1 MDQTMMAETPPNRA
15 DPDTVTG
22 RDDRDL
28 GVEVG
33 PGWRLDAISCRRACL
48 LSEQSDGTCRTPAS
62 GPAAIPAVCRPRL
75 QDILNLVKKCHAWQ
89 RWPLSKMGPEKK
101 FTLRPVDTPFL
112 GPDAASTGA
121 AENAAAAREYRVVG
135 FLGLSVAKAA
145 ARLATPGGFDPDDWL
160 VPSELFRFLTARDA
174 KWLKRVPSAVNLT
187 NPDPDRSAVPVVGS
201 ERFAQARSAAWK
213 GLLRPECTA
222 VQLKGVA
229 GTGKSSLIRMLADE
243 MIAMRVPARLQAHLL
258 VSLNTEVFME
268 SVFAF
273 EESAKTRLRNEM
285 ADRRI
290 IWVIDEASRLVAR
303 GETAALDNLLLF
315 IDQGAKVILL
325 SDQAHLLEKREAFMR
340 RLSPV
345 YLPPAGREEV
355 QAIVTS
361 RAEHLAAET
370 GLWIHSEALRSA
382 VDLSYG
388 SIFAQPHAAVTLL
401 GNTVAASEL
410 TGEKE
415 VTGAHVEQEL
425 RAMFSQGT
433 ADRGLPTT
441 LGDVVDRVRAEGF
454 RGHDGTL
461 KEFSRGLLRAL
472 RRRFRP
478 GRPPG
483 PVWSCAFTGAP
494 AVGKNMLAG
503 IVGRMITGTERKVQR
518 IDCHYYQSDH
528 AIQSLVGSPMSYV
541 GYGEG
546 GVLQNFIKQNPDG
559 VLIFKRPERGHPNVL
574 KILDGILAG
583 EFTAGDGQRL
593 PTGGL
598 MVFVTTG
605 AGARDCRSSVGFG
618 TDTRRQ
624 GLALANE
631 FNDIFPSGLEVYLLE
646 ALEPAALR
654 NILRLELNRYAR
666 AEGVSIGVE
675 EAVLD
680 FLLEKVNTRLEGAR
694 GVLTAYRQSIE
705 PLLDEQLEGGED
717 CPRLTLYLDDRRQI
731 VCRSD
736 ERPPATARGS
746 GSEGRRHEKY

>member
-1 MDQTMMAETPPNRA
+1 MTAETTHNRA
-15 DPDTVTG
+15 DPETVTG
-22 RDDRDL
+22 RDDR
-28 GVEVG
+28 GVGFIVG
-33 PGWRLDAISCRRACL
+33 PGWRLDAISFRRSCL
-48 LSEQSDGTCRTPAS
+48 LSEKGDGACQAPAA
-62 GPAAIPAVCRPRL
+62 GAAAIPDIYRPRL
-75 QDILNLVKKCHAWQ
+75 QDILNLLKKCDAWQ
-89 RWPLSKMGPEKK
+89 RWPLSKMGPERK
-101 FTLRPVDTPFL
+101 FTLRPVDGHL
-112 GPDAASTGA
+112 LEPDAASTVLA
-121 AENAAAAREYRVVG
+121 NDAVAAREYRVVG

-145 ARLATPGGFDPDDWL
+145 ARLASRCGFDPADWL
-160 VPSELFRFLTARDA
+160 GPPELFRFLTTRDA
-174 KWLKRVPSAVNLT
+174 KWLKRVPSTVNLT
-187 NPDPDRSAVPVVGS
+187 APDPDRPALPVVSS

-243 MIAMRVPARLQAHLL
+243 MISMRVPARLQAHLL

-268 SVFAF
+268 SYFAF
-273 EESAKTRLRNEM
+273 EESIKTRLRSEM
-285 ADRRI
+285 ARRRI

-315 IDQGAKVILL
+315 IDQGAKVILS

-345 YLPPAGREEV
+345 YLPPAERKEV
-355 QAIVTS
+355 QAVVTA
-361 RAEHLAAET
+361 RAEHLAKET
-370 GLWIHSEALRSA
+370 GLSIRPEAVASA

-388 SIFAQPHAAVTLL
+388 ASFAQPHAAVTLL

-410 TGEKE
+410 TGENE
-415 VTGAHVEQEL
+415 VTGAHVEKEL
-425 RAMFSQGT
+425 RAMFSQGA
-433 ADRGLPTT
+433 ADRGLPATV
-441 LGDVVDRVRAEGF
+441 GDFIERVRAEGF

-461 KEFSRGLLRAL
+461 RVFSRGLLRSL

-483 PVWSCAFTGAP
+483 PVWSCVFAGAP

-503 IVGRMITGTERKVQR
+503 IAGRMITGTERKVKQ
-518 IDCHYYQSDH
+518 IDCNFYQSDH
-528 AIQSLVGSPMSYV
+528 AFQSLVGSPMSYV

-559 VLIFKRPERGHPNVL
+559 VLIFKKPELGHPNIL
-574 KILDGILAG
+574 KILNGILAG
-583 EFTAGDGQRL
+583 EFTAGDGQHI

-605 AGARDCRSSVGFG
+605 AGAKRPSVGFG
-618 TDTRRQ
+618 TGTRRQ
-624 GLALANE
+624 GLVLDKE
-631 FNDIFPSGLEVYLLE
+631 FHDIFPSGLEVYLME

-666 AEGVSIGVE
+666 AEGVAIEIE

-680 FLLEKVNTRLEGAR
+680 ILLGKVNTRLEGAR
-694 GVLTAYRQSIE
+694 GALAAYRQSIE
-705 PLLDEQLEGGED
+705 PLLDRQLESRKS
-717 CPRLTLYLDDRRQI
+717 CPRLTLCLDKNRQI
-731 VCRSD
+731 VCRSED
-736 ERPPATARGS
+736 QPPVTGGGS
-746 GSEGRRHEKY
+746 GSEGSHHGK